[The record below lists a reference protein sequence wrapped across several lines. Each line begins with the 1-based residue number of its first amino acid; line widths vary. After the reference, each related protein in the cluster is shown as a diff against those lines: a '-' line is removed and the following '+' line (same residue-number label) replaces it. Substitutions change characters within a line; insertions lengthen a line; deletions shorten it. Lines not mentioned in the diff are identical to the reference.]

1 MCISPTH
8 QHKSINTAAVE
19 RAADPRVRRSAR
31 PLPHSPSTRDCER
44 HPSSIIR
51 LQRSERPAQVTTSP
65 KTEREKERRTHT
77 TPSQR
82 GEGAS
87 PGRELCLWCFPVS
100 TQVTTPQTHPLPG
113 SPPSTPVARLAPSSK
128 QAPACCPV
136 APAAPPAPHR
146 TWTSLAG
153 LASAAQGAV
162 AGARGGGALRDPL
175 LRR

>member
-82 GEGAS
+82 GEGVFPWEGALS
-87 PGRELCLWCFPVS
+87 VVLSCLYPGNNS
-100 TQVTTPQTHPLPG
+100 TNTPA
-113 SPPSTPVARLAPSSK
+113 ARLAPSSK